1 MTNDQLKEVLF
12 SKKPVECNGITY
24 RRISAL
30 IYRKNEKG
38 GLRVQVELED
48 MKAHS
53 VTIAEPSRV
62 NEIKN
67 DMTEGNDG

>member
-1 MTNDQLKEVLF
+1 MTNDQLKEALF
-12 SKKPVECNGITY
+12 SEKPVEYNGIRY
-24 RRISAL
+24 KRISAL

-53 VTIAEPSRV
+53 VTIAEPSRA

-67 DMTEGNDG
+67 DTTEGNDG

>member
-1 MTNDQLKEVLF
+1 MTNDQLKEALF
-12 SKKPVECNGITY
+12 SEKQVECNGILY
-24 RRISAL
+24 KRISAL